1 MQKEQGRR
9 WQKTFEDYCR
19 NYAVRVD
26 EKCWWCIC
34 VFYNILLLTPC
45 LDVVSPISL
54 PLSCYI
60 CIALEG
66 WDLGWN
72 KCWAPVRWLTRA
84 TTTRTS
90 PATPLLPSSA
100 HWLMPSSLH
109 QARNHN
115 SLQNHHVSRESAQWF
130 QSPNVVYNKIC
141 IKNVYMYNRISKRS
155 ISVFFVLHVKF
166 TLSLVS
172 QSKTRERASQSRKT
186 LCQTV

>member
-1 MQKEQGRR
+1 MLMM
-9 WQKTFEDYCR
+9 Y
-19 NYAVRVD
+19 
-26 EKCWWCIC
+26 I
-34 VFYNILLLTPC
+34 FYNILLRTPR
-45 LDVVSPISL
+45 LDVISPVSL
-54 PLSCYI
+54 PLSCYVS
-60 CIALEG
+60 IALEG

-115 SLQNHHVSRESAQWF
+115 NLQNHHVSRESAQWF
-130 QSPNVVYNKIC
+130 QSPNVVNNEMH
-141 IKNVYMYNRISKRS
+141 IKLSVYNRISKTS
-155 ISVFFVLHVKF
+155 ISVFFFLHVKF

-172 QSKTRERASQSRKT
+172 QWKTRERASPSQKT